1 MWPSPHATRAKAVE
15 MGRDLRISAP
25 VRWASARPSAQCRV
39 GLLRSALSRGS
50 APAPER
56 GNLVSRALSRHCGAR
71 SPRTR
76 TWLRQSW
83 READPADGVRGVYRA
98 GLVAFFGFMDTH
110 ATAWRATLEDSRF
123 LADPRA
129 MNALRAAQ
137 IDTVMTGLRHQE
149 TLSEVPDFMLEGFAQ
164 GVIGACERIAA
175 WRISQPQC
183 TAEIATELVMALT
196 WSGLERIAATSLPT
210 RQAVREAQPRGL
222 TPPLSRA
229 DPRRSRARCRRGC
242 RAQR

>member
-1 MWPSPHATRAKAVE
+1 M
-15 MGRDLRISAP
+15 
-25 VRWASARPSAQCRV
+25 
-39 GLLRSALSRGS
+39 
-50 APAPER
+50 
-56 GNLVSRALSRHCGAR
+56 
-71 SPRTR
+71 
-76 TWLRQSW
+76 
-83 READPADGVRGVYRA
+83 RGVYRA

-149 TLSEVPDFMLEGFAQ
+149 TLAGVPDFMLEGFAQ

-183 TAEIATELVMALT
+183 TAEMATELVMALT
-196 WSGLERIAATSLPT
+196 WSGLERIAATNLPARKSST
-210 RQAVREAQPRGL
+210 A
-222 TPPLSRA
+222 LSRA
-229 DPRRSRARCRRGC
+229 V
-242 RAQR
+242 

>member
-25 VRWASARPSAQCRV
+25 VRWASSRPSAQCRV

-56 GNLVSRALSRHCGAR
+56 GNLVSRALSCHCGAR

-110 ATAWRATLEDSRF
+110 ATAWRATL
-123 LADPRA
+123 
-129 MNALRAAQ
+129 
-137 IDTVMTGLRHQE
+137 
-149 TLSEVPDFMLEGFAQ
+149 
-164 GVIGACERIAA
+164 
-175 WRISQPQC
+175 
-183 TAEIATELVMALT
+183 MALT
-196 WSGLERIAATSLPT
+196 WSGAGTNRRHQPADTASRPRSSAARSDPAAQSLRPAPIESAMPSRMSCSEVTTGTSPARALMRSTMVCHTMAPPPMTST
-210 RQAVREAQPRGL
+210 RPGCMNGREARC
-222 TPPLSRA
+222 SRVI
-229 DPRRSRARCRRGC
+229 
-242 RAQR
+242 